1 MEGSLKL
8 KEITYIHSES
18 YAAGEL
24 KHGAIS
30 LITQG
35 MPVVALATDARLG
48 EKMRSNMR
56 EVASRGAR
64 VLLLAS
70 PETAA
75 LAADAHQALILPCAE
90 AIFAPATAAVAMQLL
105 AYHAAVRRGCDVD
118 KPAQSCKV
126 GHGGVRQHP
135 VA

>member
-1 MEGSLKL
+1 MCIRDS
-8 KEITYIHSES
+8 
-18 YAAGEL
+18 
-24 KHGAIS
+24 
-30 LITQG
+30 
-35 MPVVALATDARLG
+35 
-48 EKMRSNMR
+48 
-56 EVASRGAR
+56 GAR

-118 KPAQSCKV
+118 KPRNLAKSV
-126 GHGGVRQHP
+126 TVE
-135 VA
+135 